1 MQLSNTGYSFL
12 NFRVYLEEVRKSKT
26 AIVSIYV
33 SDLINLVKETI
44 VVD

>member
-1 MQLSNTGYSFL
+1 MQLSDTGYFFL

-33 SDLINLVKETI
+33 SGLINLAEETI
-44 VVD
+44 AVD

>member
-1 MQLSNTGYSFL
+1 MQLSGTGYSFL

-33 SDLINLVKETI
+33 SDLINLAEETI